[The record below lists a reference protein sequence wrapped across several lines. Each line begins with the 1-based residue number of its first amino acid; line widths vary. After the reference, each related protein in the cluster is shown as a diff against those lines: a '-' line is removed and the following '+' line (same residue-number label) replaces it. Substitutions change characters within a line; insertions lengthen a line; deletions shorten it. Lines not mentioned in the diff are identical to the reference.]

1 MSEKYQYVKNIFSE
15 VLDREPLP
23 DNIKINKFY
32 TVSDYIKA
40 VYEHIHKEYYGELTK
55 DAISFLGISHTELNG
70 LLIEIICSNLYCDVS
85 LISQII
91 ASKGKRHEY
100 FLSELGV
107 FGSENKK
114 TIERHR
120 QRLTPNRLT
129 GRKCK
134 IVLPNQ
140 ENYAYYIPTLAEVFR
155 ETLFVKR
162 NDIFDISE
170 VFFDVF
176 KALFYDADEQV
187 KDDRQT
193 TDIGLIKSYRLWEF
207 TTDTLMQVSNTYQ
220 EVMTGTSN
228 YKYAELNLIEKLFG
242 LITLSSIIEQDF
254 TKTELRL
261 VADGLSKLHSLGYCN
276 MTELIVGKVRKN
288 NIEAFR
294 DFIEEYIYP
303 LCSKCI
309 TIILSELITYIGRL
323 ETEKRS
329 KYVDTFLKVCQNHI
343 TYRVSDAKIRNM
355 VDTKSELML
364 ELFKVLHHLPEQD
377 DKEAIREYLI
387 SSYMD
392 YSDERTIID
401 KNGKLTLIADVSYKD
416 LSYLR
421 ESKDVDFYEDTS
433 DDEIKKYFR
442 GK

>member
-1 MSEKYQYVKNIFSE
+1 MKNIFSE

-32 TVSDYIKA
+32 TISDYIEA
-40 VYEHIHKEYYGELTK
+40 VYEHIYKNHYKDTTK
-55 DAISFLGISHTELNG
+55 DAINFLGIGHTKLDEL
-70 LLIEIICSNLYCDVS
+70 LLEIIYANLHCDVA

-91 ASKGKRHEY
+91 NSKGKRHES
-100 FLSELGV
+100 F
-107 FGSENKK
+107 FGEVEVLDSENKK

-134 IVLPNQ
+134 IGLPNQ

-162 NDIFDISE
+162 KDIFDISE

-176 KALFYDADEQV
+176 KALFYDTDEQV
-187 KDDRQT
+187 KDDRRT
-193 TDIGLIKSYRLWEF
+193 TDIELIKSYRLWEF
-207 TTDTLMQVSNTYQ
+207 TTDTLMQVFHIYQ
-220 EVMTGTSN
+220 GILYSKSDYN
-228 YKYAELNLIEKLFG
+228 YAELNLVEKLFG
-242 LITLSSIIEQDF
+242 LITISSIVSKGF
-254 TKTELRL
+254 TKEELP
-261 VADGLSKLHSLGYCN
+261 VITDGLAKLHSLGYCN
-276 MTELIVGKVRKN
+276 MTEFVISNVNKN
-288 NIEAFR
+288 NIKAFE
-294 DFIEEYIYP
+294 DLIEEYIYP
-303 LCSKCI
+303 ICSECI
-309 TIILSELITYIGRL
+309 TTVLSEFITYIGRL
-323 ETEKRS
+323 ETEKRT
-329 KYVDTFLKVCQNHI
+329 KYVDKFLGACQNRI
-343 TYRVSDAKIRNM
+343 KYKILNEKFKTAIC
-355 VDTKSELML
+355 TKSDLML

-421 ESKDVDFYEDTS
+421 ESKDVDFYEETS

-442 GK
+442 GE

>member
-32 TVSDYIKA
+32 TVSDYIEA

-55 DAISFLGISHTELNG
+55 DAISFLGISHTELDG

-120 QRLTPNRLT
+120 QRLTSTRLT

-140 ENYAYYIPTLAEVFR
+140 ENYAYYIPTLAEVFIQ
-155 ETLFVKR
+155 TLFVKR
-162 NDIFDISE
+162 EKHFDISE

-176 KALFYDADEQV
+176 EALFCDMDEQV
-187 KDDRQT
+187 KDNRRRK
-193 TDIGLIKSYRLWEF
+193 DIGVIKSYRLWEF
-207 TTDTLMQVSNTYQ
+207 TTDTLIQVSDIYQ
-220 EVMTGTSN
+220 AVITGTSK

-242 LITLSSIIEQDF
+242 LLTLNSIVAQEF
-254 TKTELRL
+254 TKAELCFI
-261 VADGLSKLHSLGYCN
+261 ADGLSKLHSLGYCN

-288 NIEAFR
+288 NLEAFR
-294 DFIEEYIYP
+294 DFIEVYIYP
-303 LCSKCI
+303 LCSECI
-309 TIILSELITYIGRL
+309 TTILSGLIAYIGRL

-329 KYVDTFLKVCQNHI
+329 EYVDTFLKVCQNHI
-343 TYRVSDAKIRNM
+343 TYKVSDVKIRNT
-355 VDTKSELML
+355 VATKSDLML

-392 YSDERTIID
+392 YSDERTITD
-401 KNGKLTLIADVSYKD
+401 ENGQLTLIADVSYKD